1 MATVNSNS
9 QCVNIVGRLTQ
20 LGRMYLVNGDGN
32 DADLIN
38 TGITISSF
46 AFGDS
51 DINYN
56 ISNKYSK
63 GNTPEITGDNE
74 NCIKS
79 ISSIILIPT
88 IPYTPNLPGPTAV
101 ILGSEQGLV
110 GQAPIDD
117 TIERVLIFTFQT
129 SEAKI
134 SRFSTQDGFIY
145 TLVSEEII
153 TVSPYII
160 RVISNI
166 NELYRITDNQGLSS
180 NIIPG

>member
-88 IPYTPNLPGPTAV
+88 IPYTPNLPGPTAAV
-101 ILGSEQGLV
+101 LTSEQV
-110 GQAPIDD
+110 
-117 TIERVLIFTFQT
+117 ERVLIFTFQT

-134 SRFSTQDGFIY
+134 SRCSTQDGFIY

-153 TVSPYII
+153 TVSRYII